1 MRLLL
6 FGGWGQL
13 GTELAALAQTHH
25 EVIRP
30 RRGDADVTDPPT
42 VERVVAQSAADAV
55 VNLAAFHKVERC
67 EEDPGTALSV
77 NAVGAWTVARAARSA
92 GARCVFVSS
101 DYVFDGDEPKG
112 YAEDDAVRP
121 VNAYGVSK
129 AAGERLVSLACP
141 DSLVVRASGLFGHAG
156 SSGKGGNFVETILAK
171 AAAGEPLAVVDD
183 QVTAPTPAH
192 DVAQRLLLFLD
203 REAPPGTYHAASTG
217 RCSWFEFA
225 RAILDLAGSA
235 AELSPRTSEGDPVR
249 RPRWSVLVDTKSS
262 ELGLPPMRPWRDA
275 LAWYMSR
282 RPPRPV
288 SVGGER

>member
-1 MRLLL
+1 VA
-6 FGGWGQL
+6 
-13 GTELAALAQTHH
+13 EAA
-25 EVIRP
+25 P
-30 RRGDADVTDPPT
+30 DV
-42 VERVVAQSAADAV
+42 V

-67 EEDPGTALSV
+67 EEEPGAALSV

-92 GARCVFVSS
+92 RARCVFVSS
-101 DYVFDGDEPKG
+101 DYVFGGDEPKG
-112 YAEDDAVRP
+112 YEEDDPVGP

-183 QVTAPTPAH
+183 QVTAPTAAY
-192 DVAQRLLLFLD
+192 DVAERLLLLLE

-225 RAILDLAGSA
+225 RAILDLAGSRA
-235 AELSPRTSEGDPVR
+235 DLTARSSEGDPVR
-249 RPRWSVLVDTKSS
+249 RPRWSVLVDTQSS
-262 ELGLPPMRPWRDA
+262 RLGLAPMRPWRDA
-275 LAWYMSR
+275 LAWYLSR
-282 RPPRPV
+282 RPARPA
-288 SVGGER
+288 SVGGGR